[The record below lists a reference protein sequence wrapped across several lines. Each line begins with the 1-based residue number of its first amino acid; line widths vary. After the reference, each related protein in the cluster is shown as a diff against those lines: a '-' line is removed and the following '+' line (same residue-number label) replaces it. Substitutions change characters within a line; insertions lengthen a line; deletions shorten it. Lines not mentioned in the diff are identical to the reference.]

1 MSAYCTIKV
10 KRSAALQ
17 MLAEGAFDDET
28 LAQLVDVILDKRLYN
43 CTIVNDDVE
52 GEDDLRWATE

>member
-1 MSAYCTIKV
+1 MSAYCTIPV

-17 MLAEGAFDDET
+17 MLAEGAFDDEM
-28 LAQLVDVILDKRLYN
+28 LAELVNVILDKRLYN
-43 CTIVNDDVE
+43 CIIVNDDDE